1 MKTPEVSKN
10 QIDKKKI
17 GLFSDFV
24 KESQDSINGQ
34 TLIVDKVCCL
44 TTNSTLL
51 LDYLTRFFQLDY
63 LPGKA
68 PWLTLECWRIVT
80 RSFAAL

>member
-24 KESQDSINGQ
+24 KESQDLINRQ

-44 TTNSTLL
+44 TTLS
-51 LDYLTRFFQLDY
+51 LDYLTRFFQLDH